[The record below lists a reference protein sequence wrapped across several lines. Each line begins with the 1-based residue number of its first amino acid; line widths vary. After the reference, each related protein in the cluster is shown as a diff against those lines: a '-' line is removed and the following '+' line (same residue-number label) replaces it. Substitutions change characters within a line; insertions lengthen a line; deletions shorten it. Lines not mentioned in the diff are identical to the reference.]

1 MVRVRPV
8 RKIEAGRR
16 YRCSRGESCKLDAVV
31 FADFLQSGTLLD
43 DRSLLDAFVYQALVS
58 EECVLVTL
66 NYDDRKLEPARVSL
80 SRVLTDCVWLPGQD
94 SNLRHAD

>member
-1 MVRVRPV
+1 MQ
-8 RKIEAGRR
+8 A
-16 YRCSRGESCKLDAVV
+16 DAVV

-80 SRVLTDCVWLPGQD
+80 SRVLTDCVWLPSGHNGRTYLTCKNGRLLIRI
-94 SNLRHAD
+94 SRAV